1 MDKKSIENFIKT
13 IQTAVSKHSPEILTG
28 IGITGWLTTTV
39 LAVAV
44 TPKALKLIE
53 QEKNRQNRKLI
64 EEAEKNGQSSCEQIS
79 KLKPI
84 DVVKTT
90 WKCYA
95 PAVGMAAASTACL
108 IGASST
114 NLKRN
119 AALATAYKISESALT
134 EYREKVIETIG
145 EDKEREVRESIHK
158 DRIEQNPVSKSE
170 VIITEKGNT
179 LCYDLDSKRYFKSD
193 MNTIEKAVNEINRQM
208 IYENYASLNDFYD
221 KIGLEYTKIGGR
233 LGWNIDMGKLEV
245 YFSSQLTDD
254 GKPCLAIEY
263 SIPPKYDFD
272 RLF

>member
-1 MDKKSIENFIKT
+1 MNTKGLENFIKT
-13 IQTAVSKHSPEILTG
+13 IRTAVSKHSPEILTG
-28 IGITGWLTTTV
+28 IGIAGMLSSTV

-90 WKCYA
+90 WKCYV
-95 PAVGMAAASTACL
+95 PAVTTAVASTACL

-134 EYREKVIETIG
+134 EYREKVVDTIG
-145 EDKEREVRESIHK
+145 EEKEREVRESIHK
-158 DRIEQNPVSKSE
+158 DRIEQNPVSKNE

-179 LCYDLDSKRYFKSD
+179 LCYDLDSKRYFRSD
-193 MNTIEKAVNEINRQM
+193 MNIIEKAVNEINRQM

-221 KIGLEYTKIGGR
+221 KIGLDYTKIGAR
-233 LGWNIDMGKLEV
+233 LGWNIDMGQLEI
-245 YFSSQLTDD
+245 YFSSQLTDE
-254 GKPCLAIEY
+254 GKPCLAIDY
-263 SIPPKYDFD
+263 NIAPKYDFD
-272 RLF
+272 KLY